1 MKINSLTIKD
11 YKCLNNV
18 TINFDER
25 ATILLGENGSG
36 KSSIIE
42 AICKIFVELEGHTR
56 SSFDKMKYKIDYICN
71 GHNIVVDYL
80 SKEIKVKI
88 DGEKRTLKAL
98 REKGER
104 DFSPYLPQKI
114 ITYYSGIEN
123 KLENIVNKS
132 LRFYKMRLT
141 QSVNDV
147 KKYSSATSTR
157 RFYTIEHRLAGILL
171 FSILADDNCEEKRIL
186 KDFIGLN
193 GDVVLN
199 LIVNEKNQTPKNK
212 NLNLNIDADVDFEKQ
227 MFFKLAAR
235 IDEDIA
241 KILRRKWI
249 KNWFHK
255 QALLFKIS
263 TKDFNGIDKF
273 RIYHFFE
280 TVLDYYYGFDYGFFV
295 DFKGTNVLYQDLS
308 EGQRQLISVIS
319 MIAVFNQR
327 DSLILLDE
335 PDTHLN
341 AKWKHDYW
349 EMLRDVTCQATDSQV
364 LLATHDPLMVNGVK
378 KEEVRLFEQD
388 AKGNTKIYIPLEDT
402 FGMGVDGIL
411 QSEYY
416 GLLYT
421 VDKSTQE
428 KIDRRRELLIKK
440 ENGELSRE
448 ELLEYKGLTEIL
460 ERTFFTKNMPSD
472 NYYDDFLVAL
482 QKIEGTKPKKQLTV
496 EEVRERNNMIL
507 QIVKDLIEK

>member
-42 AICKIFVELEGHTR
+42 AICKIFVELEGHSR

-88 DGEKRTLKAL
+88 DGKKSTLKFL

-104 DFSPYLPQKI
+104 EFSPYLPQKI

-157 RFYTIEHRLAGILL
+157 RFYTIEHRLTGILL

-199 LIVNEKNQTPKNK
+199 LIVNEKNQIPKNK

-295 DFKGTNVLYQDLS
+295 DFKGANVLYQDLS

-341 AKWKHDYW
+341 AKWKHAYW

-364 LLATHDPLMVNGVK
+364 LLATHDPLMVNGIK

-388 AKGNTKIYIPLEDT
+388 DKGNTKIYIPLEDT
-402 FGMGVDGIL
+402 FGMGIDGIL

-428 KIDRRRELLIKK
+428 KINEKHNLMVKQKQGTLTRDEKERLIELTTELENLIFAR
-440 ENGELSRE
+440 NIP
-448 ELLEYKGLTEIL
+448 T
-460 ERTFFTKNMPSD
+460 D
-472 NYYDDFLVAL
+472 NYYDEYVAAMH
-482 QKIEGTKPKKQLTV
+482 KIYSERPKTKLTADDIA
-496 EEVRERNNMIL
+496 ERNAKAEEIL
-507 QIVKDLIEK
+507 RGLLVK